1 MKRTPENIM
10 EDFRELMNA
19 FLRAYF
25 EARAIVGVERAQED
39 FKRSSDEFME
49 EAHGLIDMDVEHD
62 RRVAITA
69 SVYLL
74 CGVIICSGACEN
86 GGT

>member
-10 EDFRELMNA
+10 EDFSELANA
-19 FLRAYF
+19 FLAAYF
-25 EARAIVGVERAQED
+25 TARDFVGPKEAQEQ
-39 FKRSSDEFME
+39 FKASSDEFMK

-69 SVYLL
+69 AVYLL
-74 CGVIICSGACEN
+74 CGVIICSGSCEN
-86 GGT
+86 GRQ